1 MSYVIVKKN
10 QTHNVEKKQQAS
22 EYSYS
27 DEAFPTFGKRE
38 SNPPK
43 AHWSASPKNKK
54 RVSFKKAAEV
64 VPAANEML
72 CKIERLEGTVRTLVA
87 KNEEL
92 HESCMDYLKTSNR
105 LTCQVNEME
114 SKATEREEEIDQLRI
129 ENEQLRQMIFRWQ
142 DWYKAKENLQAN
154 LDAYEE

>member
-10 QTHNVEKKQQAS
+10 QTPNVEKKQQAS

-72 CKIERLEGTVRTLVA
+72 RQIERLEGSVRSLVA
-87 KNEEL
+87 QNEEL
-92 HESCMDYLKTSNR
+92 HDSCIESLVEQKKLTKEVNKLRSN
-105 LTCQVNEME
+105 
-114 SKATEREEEIDQLRI
+114 ADAREEEIDQLRI

-142 DWYKAKENLQAN
+142 DWYKAKENLQAQ
-154 LDAYEE
+154 LDVYEE